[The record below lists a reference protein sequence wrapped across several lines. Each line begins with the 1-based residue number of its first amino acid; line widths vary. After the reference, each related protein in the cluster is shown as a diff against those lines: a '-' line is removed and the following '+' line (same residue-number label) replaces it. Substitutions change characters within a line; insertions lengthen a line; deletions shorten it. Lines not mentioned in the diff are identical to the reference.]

1 MIARTLTA
9 LALLAASIA
18 TSPPALAALV
28 APQTAD
34 SGLVTVGLLAA
45 GGSTVVSVR
54 IPRDAVWVVPLPAR
68 ARDVRIVDAAQ
79 LAALEART
87 APRYFHVTR
96 PPACDRSF
104 SCATPRSPIE
114 PAEPEE
120 PRAPQVAALPALPR
134 TPAPHPLWVP
144 MAPSPNGAVP
154 GESERTQAHL
164 QQDFPVPALPP
175 AIVMT
180 VPNAQVVASL
190 VARGVRLAPGRFDG
204 LPSGG
209 ESVIVGYYP
218 TDVTLRFEVDSTFS
232 WPIVPSASGGPREL
246 VIVLAATIDSGGTF
260 LPKWIEE
267 AEPPRLYEVPRGVQH
282 PERSPAHL
290 AHALAARGLRVH
302 LERNTALS
310 VGHETTDPRAAAT
323 GVLEL
328 PLAKRPRGL
337 ALLRFRASR
346 LTDIGLDAAP
356 LSGLPRSR
364 ETATAFVRETNGA
377 ASAECPGAWGACYRA
392 PEGPWTATLWPTLP
406 ALAGP
411 PISEA
416 PFSTA
421 TGRTRDPSPATPAP
435 VSSVS
440 SAPPP
445 PAPTPPAPNKA
456 PVPGPMQPGPRGCA
470 CDTTA
475 PPTTDAGA
483 ALAGI
488 AFALIGA
495 ARRRHSKGELR

>member
-1 MIARTLTA
+1 MIARVLTA
-9 LALLAASIA
+9 LALLAGSIA
-18 TSPPALAALV
+18 TSHPSLAALV
-28 APQTAD
+28 APRASD

-68 ARDVRIVDAAQ
+68 ARNVRIVDATQ

-104 SCATPRSPIE
+104 SCATPRSPVE
-114 PAEPEE
+114 PAEPEQ
-120 PRAPQVAALPALPR
+120 PRAPQVAAIPAFSR

-144 MAPSPNGAVP
+144 IAPSPNGAVP

-164 QQDFPVPALPP
+164 QHDFPVPALPP
-175 AIVMT
+175 AILMT
-180 VPNAQVVASL
+180 VPNAKVVASL
-190 VARGVRLAPGRFDG
+190 VGHGVELAPGRFEG

-232 WPIVPSASGGPREL
+232 WPIMPSDSGGPREL
-246 VIVLAATIDSGGTF
+246 VIVLAATMDSGGTF

-267 AEPPRLYEVPRGVQH
+267 AEPPRLYEVPRGVEH
-282 PERSPAHL
+282 PERSAAHL

-302 LERNTALS
+302 LERNTTLA
-310 VGHETTDPRAAAT
+310 VAHETTDPRAAAT

-328 PLAKRPRGL
+328 PIAKRPRGL

-377 ASAECPGAWGACYRA
+377 ASAECPGEWGACYRA
-392 PEGPWTATLWPTLP
+392 PESAWTATLWPTLP

-411 PISEA
+411 PLSEA

-421 TGRTRDPSPATPAP
+421 TGHPRDPSPDTPAP
-435 VSSVS
+435 VSSAPSAS
-440 SAPPP
+440 SS
-445 PAPTPPAPNKA
+445 PAPVQATPPKA

-475 PPTTDAGA
+475 PPTTDAA
-483 ALAGI
+483 TALVGI